1 MYGGGAPPGRA
12 TAGGGE
18 PRGAAPG
25 QPTMV
30 PQPHQYYQQPPP
42 GEQQQYQQQQMPPQ
56 GYAYGGAPP
65 PQGGAQGRYPQPPGA
80 GYAPGPAPSQ
90 APPMG
95 SPVPPTHSAAPIV
108 GGGGRQY
115 PQPAMPV
122 MGMGGGAAGA
132 GVVPPQHAYPQ
143 QPQQYAPQQQQQPQR
158 PTGSASRIDP
168 AQIPRPIHSS
178 HEEKVHYNTRS
189 ETDQATHP
197 PSSTLEYV
205 GCDLGSANPRYMRS
219 TISSVPNTGDLLTT
233 SGMPLS
239 IMVRPMALPH
249 PEEAPIPLVDN
260 GSIGP
265 VRCGRCKAY
274 MNPFMRFLDHLRF
287 QCNFCSF
294 VTEVPQEYMCNI
306 GQDGRR
312 TDWTE
317 RSELCRGS
325 VEYVAPAEYMVRP
338 PMSPSY
344 LFLID
349 VTAHAIQ
356 SGVTTS
362 ACEVIARTLDSIPG
376 QEHVTV
382 GIATVDSA
390 IHFYHIKDGADK
402 PSMLIV
408 PDVDDSY
415 APLQSGLV
423 VSLAKNRETI
433 EHLLKT
439 IPETFASATPGANAS
454 TAAIKA
460 GIECLKATGGK
471 IMAFM
476 ASIPDTGLGKL
487 EPRTGTSGQRTGN
500 IEKEPL
506 KCMAPAERSY
516 NVIATHAAE
525 FQVAIDLFLCVSST
539 VDVATLGIL
548 PRLTGGSIYRYPGFN
563 VQQDFAQLHNDLR
576 WNFVRPQA
584 MEAVMRVRAS
594 AGLGIQEYNGYF
606 CKRTLTDIDLPV
618 LDSDKTIAV
627 TLRYED
633 KLPDGKEAYV
643 QCALLYTTMNK
654 ERRIRVHTIALPITS
669 VLGAL
674 FRGAD
679 LDSQTCWAVR
689 KAANTLLAGN
699 GTLTAAKDASLQQC
713 ISTLYAYRRFCAS
726 NNSSGQLIL
735 PEGLKVLP
743 LYTLGLHKSVG
754 IRSDA
759 MPDDRATWLYR
770 ALCAPPELTTP
781 AIYPRLFAVHDL
793 PQDVTFPPLPT
804 PLWLSS
810 EKLNQEGAYL
820 LEDGCEILL
829 WLGRQLPVATL
840 RDMFGTENVDDIVS
854 TRAMVPVLDNPT
866 SKALNDFINA
876 IRKQRGAFM
885 RTRILKRGDSLEA
898 LFYNRLMEDRSPA
911 GMSYV
916 EYLCHVHRLIQN
928 KSN

>member
-1 MYGGGAPPGRA
+1 MNGERMASGMNAWKPGDGGGG
-12 TAGGGE
+12 TDG
-18 PRGAAPG
+18 RGAPTGHQGTTAYGAPG
-25 QPTMV
+25 SGMMYAQ
-30 PQPHQYYQQPPP
+30 QHQQQPP
-42 GEQQQYQQQQMPPQ
+42 QQY
-56 GYAYGGAPP
+56 GGIYPGMAP
-65 PQGGAQGRYPQPPGA
+65 PQGGESMGRYV
-80 GYAPGPAPSQ
+80 Q
-90 APPMG
+90 APTARMG
-95 SPVPPTHSAAPIV
+95 QPSATPTPQMSAPAVPVV
-108 GGGGRQY
+108 GGGRRQY
-115 PQPAMPV
+115 PQPAMPMMPV
-122 MGMGGGAAGA
+122 GGGAAGA
-132 GVVPPQHAYPQ
+132 GLVPPSFSGMAPPYEQQAQHA
-143 QPQQYAPQQQQQPQR
+143 AQR
-158 PTGSASRIDP
+158 PAAPAAPAARIDP
-168 AQIPRPIHSS
+168 AQIPRPIHAS

-197 PSSTLEYV
+197 PAATAEYV
-205 GCDLGSANPRYMRS
+205 GIDLGSANPRYMRS
-219 TISSVPNTGDLLTT
+219 TMSSVPNCGDLLTT
-233 SGMPLS
+233 CGMPLS
-239 IMVRPMALPH
+239 IMVRPLALAH
-249 PEEAPIPLVDN
+249 PEEALIPVVDN
-260 GSIGP
+260 GTTGP

-294 VTEVPQEYMCNI
+294 VTEVPPEYMCNI
-306 GQDGRR
+306 GHDGRR

-317 RSELCRGS
+317 RPELCRGS
-325 VEYVAPAEYMVRP
+325 VEYSAPAEYMVRP

-349 VTAHAIQ
+349 VTAQSLQ
-356 SGVTTS
+356 SGLTTS
-362 ACEVIARTLDSIPG
+362 ACEVISRTLDSIPG
-376 QEHVTV
+376 QECTTV
-382 GIATVDSA
+382 GIATFDSA
-390 IHFYHIKDGADK
+390 IHFYHLKEGAEK
-402 PSMLIV
+402 PAMLIV

-415 APLQSGLV
+415 TPLQSGLV
-423 VSLAKNRETI
+423 VSLARNREAI
-433 EHLLKT
+433 QQLLKA
-439 IPETFASATPGANAS
+439 IPETFASATPGPNAS

-460 GIECLKATGGK
+460 GIECLKPTGGK
-471 IMAFM
+471 IMVFM
-476 ASIPDTGLGKL
+476 SGIPNVGLGKL
-487 EPRTGTSGQRTGN
+487 EARTGTSGQRTGN

-506 KCMAPAERSY
+506 KCMAPAERNY
-516 NVIATHAAE
+516 NVMAIHAAE
-525 FQVAIDLFLCVSST
+525 FQISIDLFLCASSA
-539 VDVATLGIL
+539 VDVATLGVF
-548 PRLTGGSIYRYPGFN
+548 PRTTGGSLYRYPGFN

-576 WNFVRPQA
+576 WNFVRPQGL
-584 MEAVMRVRAS
+584 EAVLRVRAS
-594 AGLGIQEYNGYF
+594 AGLGLQEYNGFF
-606 CKRTLTDIDLPV
+606 CKRTQTDVDLAA

-643 QCALLYTTMNK
+643 QCALLYTTMTQ
-654 ERRIRVHTIALPITS
+654 ERRIRVHTIALPVTS

-679 LDSQTCWAVR
+679 LDTQTCWAVR
-689 KAANTLLAGN
+689 KAANTLLGGN

-743 LYTLGLHKSVG
+743 LYTLGMHKSAG

-770 ALCAPPELTTP
+770 ALCAAPEQTTP
-781 AIYPRLFAVHDL
+781 SIYPRFFSIHDL
-793 PQDVTFPPLPT
+793 PRDTKFPPFPA

-820 LEDGCEILL
+820 LEDGHEILI
-829 WLGRQLPVATL
+829 WLGRQLPVGLL
-840 RDMFGTENVDDIVS
+840 RDLFGTENVDDIVS
-854 TRAMVPVLDNPT
+854 TRATIPNLSNPS
-866 SKALNDFINA
+866 SKALNDFIHA

-885 RTRILKRGDSLEA
+885 RTRILKRGDPLEA